1 MKGFCKSDIG
11 RIRELNED
19 SVFVSN
25 EPVGRLSNLY
35 IVADGMGGYKGGEV
49 ASSSAIKYFCEYCR
63 GYEGSDDTLDI
74 IIAGVRYANSRIIE
88 DAEREPERLGGMG
101 TTFTA
106 VVVENGKLY
115 IAHVGDSRLYTLDD
129 WGNLRQITTDHS
141 YVMELVKAG
150 KLTLEEAKHH
160 PDRNFI
166 TRALGVRHD
175 LLVDGI
181 VSGLARYVILCT
193 DGLTNML
200 SDDDIKNIV
209 SSEDFAEN
217 KVGRLV
223 YEANCRGGS
232 DNISVILIDREVG

>member
-11 RIRELNED
+11 RIREINED

-88 DAEREPERLGGMG
+88 DAERDPVRLGGMG